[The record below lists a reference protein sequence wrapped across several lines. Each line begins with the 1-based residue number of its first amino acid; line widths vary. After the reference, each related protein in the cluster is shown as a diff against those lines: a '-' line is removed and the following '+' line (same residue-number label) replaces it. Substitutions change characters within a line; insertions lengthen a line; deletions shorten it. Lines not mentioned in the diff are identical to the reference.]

1 MSANCLWL
9 LQFKRV
15 LSASD
20 AIRELAMS
28 HLVDLSSFPVGLPSS
43 DRMTPM
49 TEQFAPRGS
58 DGEHAKQEQ
67 APWSRRTLRGIVVAV
82 VGGALTA
89 GALGWVSSNTSTSA
103 ASSLSTVPV
112 TDIGAAAQTIDP
124 AMAGQFADEAKSCK
138 VPLAQLTIAK
148 VPGAS
153 GGTIRIRSGN
163 YLSPPFQLTDVP
175 QRIAIPFPASYPV
188 GHGEISVEGNA
199 SGAMISLLPGWTV
212 ATVNGSAVHSVF
224 WKTGDPC
231 P

>member
-1 MSANCLWL
+1 LTSRYFQLDCDL
-9 LQFKRV
+9 L
-15 LSASD
+15 
-20 AIRELAMS
+20 
-28 HLVDLSSFPVGLPSS
+28 
-43 DRMTPM
+43 DRMAPM
-49 TEQFAPRGS
+49 TEQFAPKDA
-58 DGEHAKQEQ
+58 DGEPAKQEQ
-67 APWSRRTLRGIVVAV
+67 LPSSRRTLRAMVIAV
-82 VGGALTA
+82 MGGALTA
-89 GALGWVSSNTSTSA
+89 GALGWVSSNTSTQA

-112 TDIGAAAQTIDP
+112 TEIAAAAQTIDP
-124 AMAGQFADEAKSCK
+124 AIAGQFADEAKSCK

-153 GGTIRIRSGN
+153 GGTIRIRSGH
-163 YLSPPFQLTDVP
+163 YLSPPFELTDAP

-224 WKTGDPC
+224 WKTGNPC